1 MSWFDTT
8 GIANLAK
15 TALKEAQKQIDKALD
30 IKEEEECDGAA
41 KGGGGTEKLVRSVSG
56 GSKTEPCSPVGAA
69 EAKGAG
75 NVGKGQVDSIWGS
88 FTGSFFEQPV
98 TAANVTVTKPP
109 SSLKRKSFEDSGI
122 AEVPKCSFKED
133 PEKGAGSGSPENS
146 SESIELLSPVTTPG
160 SALTSPSSGPT
171 LQESESVEVI
181 KVLGTASSVSSPD
194 SITSSDRSPEIEGEE
209 IRFTSVELGDDDISV
224 EEDSVSY
231 TLSEQPITVMETSE
245 GSGPIT
251 VAPSRSSLHL
261 SLDKSRQLTFSEVSV
276 CETED
281 SNDSETTVTSVE
293 KAKLSEEQLEKS
305 YENIEIQTQISDS
318 THSFEEIQTSQI
330 PALLLA
336 EQKQHLQ
343 EAGSSQNSG
352 DEIETATSSDIEI
365 ISSPNGDSS
374 STNSGAY
381 RTSPLKIPDGKGN
394 IDIMMIKKRGHNR
407 ELSEVSVQSV
417 SSDDLGETEK
427 LMRRITEISEILE
440 QREFRLLEM
449 GRQNAELHEQNC
461 QLSAQL
467 ESKQR
472 RAESTES
479 EEYTQRLSALEKKF
493 QQSIRER
500 EAYKRQLDAARLEA
514 QSKMNRS
521 DVDKVLE
528 EKDTMIEELK
538 KEGETLSKQVLNH
551 SNIIKKIRSK
561 ERENDALI
569 KKLKEDNGTLAE
581 ESERLK
587 RSLSAKEEVER
598 SQIEAVHKLSSEK
611 RKLERDNSSLKS
623 QLDDQIQKLETLKK
637 SFEFAKKELT
647 EKTESNH
654 DLARKSALLA
664 TMETEHGNMQK
675 LNDQIST
682 ELEDLREKLRRTE
695 AEHAQ
700 RIQRLKNEN
709 AELLLRVE
717 ETETRSEEE
726 KNATAM
732 VTIPLM
738 KQIESLQNALR
749 NKERLWE
756 QREADVSR
764 KLDESLAKSKTFV
777 DNECTLKEQIFTLNG
792 RISNLEE
799 RLTAALFKSEDLTNC
814 LQQKQIELELLEND
828 HRLKMKSFEDERCS
842 LKAKLSEL
850 ESILAEQE
858 RTLATQKEQLET
870 LGKQQN
876 QSVTHSKH
884 HESTASG
891 GGSVTRHSPPSPTA
905 QGALGES
912 RASSPTHSMG
922 NLSLPESIGSIPW
935 NATDDDGMGSNN
947 GRATIG
953 GAPLFHTTSLLEN
966 LQATL
971 KQRDGEVYQLQWELS
986 RFQQERN
993 VLHVEISSLTAEL
1006 ESIKEKSE
1014 RTAKLEEEFTQLQE
1028 RYDALLQLYG
1038 EAVEKTEELQL
1049 DLVDVKEMYKVQID
1063 DLLQQVATGKQL

>member
-30 IKEEEECDGAA
+30 IKEDDEEC
-41 KGGGGTEKLVRSVSG
+41 GGVPAEASVKVARSVSG
-56 GSKTEPCSPVGAA
+56 GSKTEPCSPVS
-69 EAKGAG
+69 EEVRGAG

-109 SSLKRKSFEDSGI
+109 SSLKRKSFEDSGM

-133 PEKGAGSGSPENS
+133 PERGTSGSPENS
-146 SESIELLSPVTTPG
+146 SESIELLSPVTTSG

-171 LQESESVEVI
+171 MQESESVEVI
-181 KVLGTASSVSSPD
+181 KVLGTASSVSSPE
-194 SITSSDRSPEIEGEE
+194 SITTLDRTPELEGEE
-209 IRFTSVELGDDDISV
+209 MRFTSVELGDDDISV

-251 VAPSRSSLHL
+251 VPPSRSSLHL
-261 SLDKSRQLTFSEVSV
+261 SLDKSRQMTFSEVSF

-281 SNDSETTVTSVE
+281 SNDSETTVISE
-293 KAKLSEEQLEKS
+293 DKQKPSEEQLDKS

-318 THSFEEIQTSQI
+318 TQSFEEIQVSQI
-330 PALLLA
+330 SA
-336 EQKQHLQ
+336 EQKQLLQ
-343 EAGSSQNSG
+343 LQHQEGSSSQNSG

-407 ELSEVSVQSV
+407 ELSEVSVQSI

-427 LMRRITEISEILE
+427 LMRRIAEISEILE

-461 QLSAQL
+461 QLSVQL
-467 ESKQR
+467 ESKQK

-500 EAYKRQLDAARLEA
+500 EAYKRQLDAARSEA
-514 QSKMNRS
+514 QAKMNRS
-521 DVDKVLE
+521 DVDKMLE

-538 KEGETLSKQVLNH
+538 KEGENLSKQVLNH
-551 SNIIKKIRSK
+551 SNIIKRIRSK
-561 ERENDALI
+561 EKENEALI
-569 KKLKEDNGTLAE
+569 KKLKEDNGSLTE
-581 ESERLK
+581 ESERLR

-598 SQIEAVHKLSSEK
+598 SQIEAVHKLCSDK
-611 RKLERDNSSLKS
+611 RKLEKENGSLKS

-647 EKTESNH
+647 EKTEAYH
-654 DLARKSALLA
+654 ELVRKSSLLA
-664 TMETEHGNMQK
+664 TMETEHGNMQR
-675 LNDQIST
+675 LNEQIST
-682 ELEDLREKLRRTE
+682 ELEDMREKVRRSE
-695 AEHAQ
+695 AEHVQ

-732 VTIPLM
+732 VTVPLM
-738 KQIESLQNALR
+738 KQIESLQHALR

-756 QREADVSR
+756 QREADIAR
-764 KLDESLAKSKTFV
+764 KLDDSLEKSKALV
-777 DNECTLKEQIFTLNG
+777 DNERTLKEQIFTLNG

-799 RLTAALFKSEDLTNC
+799 RLTTALFKSEDITNS

-828 HRLKMKSFEDERCS
+828 YKLKVKSLEDERS
-842 LKAKLSEL
+842 LLNTKLSEL
-850 ESILAEQE
+850 ATISSEQE
-858 RTLATQKEQLET
+858 RKLIAQKEQLDT
-870 LGKQQN
+870 LTRQH
-876 QSVTHSKH
+876 QSVGKH
-884 HESTASG
+884 HESASA
-891 GGSVTRHSPPSPTA
+891 SSNNRQSPPSPTSQA
-905 QGALGES
+905 GGGGGALGIMGES
-912 RASSPTHSMG
+912 RTSSPTPSMG

-935 NATDDDGMGSNN
+935 NQTDDDGMGSNN
-947 GRATIG
+947 GRQTIG
-953 GAPLFHTTSLLEN
+953 GAPLLHTTSLLEN

-986 RFQQERN
+986 RFQQERS
-993 VLHVEISSLTAEL
+993 VLHAEISSLTAEL
-1006 ESIKEKSE
+1006 ENIKEKSE

-1049 DLVDVKEMYKVQID
+1049 DLVDVKEMYKLQID
-1063 DLLQQVATGKQL
+1063 DLLRQVAERRQL